1 MGDHKRLS
9 ERKTSKIRGYKKAR
23 REIALRMRQAKIA
36 KAAERN
42 INEGNEG
49 EVEQPG
55 EPGVVQGPGLV
66 QVQVV
71 ADIHMPPA
79 QLQPA
84 PAAQPPDS
92 PAQPPDSPVHEPIPL
107 LTSTPRRSSRKGAA
121 NKPPRSPKK
130 NR

>member
-79 QLQPA
+79 QRNSRESEEDSEINIYEGNEGEVEQPGE
-84 PAAQPPDS
+84 PGVIQG
-92 PAQPPDSPVHEPIPL
+92 PVL
-107 LTSTPRRSSRKGAA
+107 VQV
-121 NKPPRSPKK
+121 
-130 NR
+130 